1 MNIRQ
6 RTFRLKPY
14 NARVTVAFTH
24 QEVYD
29 LTHDIM
35 PPGLVA
41 AVYHSSVFDYVL
53 ALPNGIEEH
62 TIWHEAL
69 HIVLTMLKDSD
80 DDINPCDQQELV
92 CYTQGYVVDEIYKVI
107 DKYNKWMA
115 KQEKAE

>member
-6 RTFRLKPY
+6 RTFRVKPY

-24 QEVYD
+24 QQVYD

-35 PPGLVA
+35 PPDMLG
-41 AVYHSSVFDYVL
+41 AVYHSSTFDYVL
-53 ALPNGIEEH
+53 ALPNKREQH

-69 HIVLTMLKDSD
+69 HIALTMFKDSD
-80 DDINPCDQQELV
+80 DAINPCDQQELV
-92 CYTQGYVVDEIYKVI
+92 CYTQGYIVEEIYKVI
-107 DKYNKWMA
+107 DKYYAWLA